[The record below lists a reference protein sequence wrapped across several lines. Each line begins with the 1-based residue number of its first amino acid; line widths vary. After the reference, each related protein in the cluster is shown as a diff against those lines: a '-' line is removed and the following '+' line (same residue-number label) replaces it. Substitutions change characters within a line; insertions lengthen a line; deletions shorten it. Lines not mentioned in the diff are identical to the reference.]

1 MQKQTSRIAVVTCMF
16 VALGYM
22 LWSWHSEIVAEVFA
36 LKTRLKDLKSHTEKS
51 HENMRSTIFENVSPP
66 TKYFDGIGDDVLQQ
80 LGQMFVYKTISK
92 ALLLDHI
99 PHVAWEREVA
109 SEHAFLTGIALDML
123 SLPLSK
129 TEIYESKLSSINK
142 EHGATKLSKLGAV
155 LFKEAIPEK
164 MCEELSRD
172 SG

>member
-1 MQKQTSRIAVVTCMF
+1 
-16 VALGYM
+16 
-22 LWSWHSEIVAEVFA
+22 
-36 LKTRLKDLKSHTEKS
+36 
-51 HENMRSTIFENVSPP
+51 MRSTIFENVSPP

-164 MCEELSRD
+164 MCEELSEFMQHQLWERRRKTLVI
-172 SG
+172 SWRQNCAKIYHAIKQNHHAY